1 MYKLCFKKPEFKC
14 FNWSKFCNK
23 HDTHEVF
30 LKQNSHVAAYYDTM
44 LNRNDVRKVMY
55 RPPAGHPTTPNHH
68 TEQSLPVLNID
79 PQAKLQ
85 MSN

>member
-1 MYKLCFKKPEFKC
+1 
-14 FNWSKFCNK
+14 
-23 HDTHEVF
+23 
-30 LKQNSHVAAYYDTM
+30 M